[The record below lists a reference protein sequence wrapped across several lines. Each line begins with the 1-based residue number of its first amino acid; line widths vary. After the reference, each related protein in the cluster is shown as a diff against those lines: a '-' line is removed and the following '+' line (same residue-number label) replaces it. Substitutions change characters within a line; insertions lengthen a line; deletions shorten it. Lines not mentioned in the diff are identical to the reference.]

1 MSSLTEPILIGIYG
15 RSQVGKDTVADYLT
29 KSLYLRKYAFAE
41 PLKQMLKSAFGDNFH
56 HGDRMGICPETG
68 ATFRDMMK
76 RLGTEWGREFPLNP
90 WLGLAGQRW
99 NEVKAGED
107 FVVNP
112 RGNMY
117 RSQGLI
123 ISDVRFDSEAD
134 WIKKRGGVVIE
145 VTKPSYNAA
154 AGADGHPSEAGI
166 NHAYIDITVAN
177 DRDLHHLYS
186 VLDALMRDYL
196 TRK

>member
-15 RSQVGKDTVADYLT
+15 RSQVGKDTAADYLT

-68 ATFRDMMK
+68 VTFRDMMK
-76 RLGTEWGREFPLNP
+76 RLGTEWGREFPVNP

-99 NEVKAGED
+99 NEVRAGDDLVVSGRGAYKA
-107 FVVNP
+107 
-112 RGNMY
+112 
-117 RSQGLI
+117 QGMI

-134 WIKKRGGVVIE
+134 WIKRRGGVIVEI
-145 VTKPSYNAA
+145 TKPSYNVA